1 MGKHLSERE
10 RKAEEA
16 ERDVV
21 KRLQAFFMQDKVGQE
36 FYGIISGVSAFGFFV
51 DLEDYMVSGVVRVI
65 DLVDDVYILDE
76 KGISLI
82 GKNNGKVYQIG
93 QRIKVKLKKV
103 DLRRF
108 YIDFV
113 PVEE

>member
-1 MGKHLSERE
+1 
-10 RKAEEA
+10 
-16 ERDVV
+16 
-21 KRLQAFFMQDKVGQE
+21 
-36 FYGIISGVSAFGFFV
+36 
-51 DLEDYMVSGVVRVI
+51 
-65 DLVDDVYILDE
+65 VDDVYILDE

-82 GKNNGKVYQIG
+82 GKNSGKVYQIG